1 MNKDKSDLKKDI
13 IGTPNNELPKDFEE
27 MIRLNELQPNQFTP
41 QFDIYKDF
49 QLREI
54 IEKTNQIQQPTQQYT
69 GQYTEQ
75 EKLVQSNQYEQLE
88 QLNQMVQ
95 SLPFINDNIRANLK
109 FGMEI
114 YKQLNNFDRIYIHT
128 IINEHSIEST
138 KS

>member
-1 MNKDKSDLKKDI
+1 MNTNKSDLKNNFVKNPI
-13 IGTPNNELPKDFEE
+13 NELPKDFEE

-41 QFDIYKDF
+41 QFDINKDF

-54 IEKTNQIQQPTQQYT
+54 IEKTNQDIKS
-69 GQYTEQ
+69 TEQ
-75 EKLVQSNQYEQLE
+75 HTNTQSGNPDQLE

-95 SLPFINDNIRANLK
+95 SLPFVNDNLRANLK

-114 YKQLNNFDRIYIHT
+114 YKQLNNFDRIYIHS

-138 KS
+138 KSKSSK